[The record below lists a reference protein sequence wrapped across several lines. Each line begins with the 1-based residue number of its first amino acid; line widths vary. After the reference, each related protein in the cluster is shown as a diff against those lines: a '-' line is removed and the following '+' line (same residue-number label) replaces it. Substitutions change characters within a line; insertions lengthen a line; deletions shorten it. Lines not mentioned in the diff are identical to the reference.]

1 MHLLCLPSD
10 ILLDVMDVL
19 SYCSVM
25 RLVCKQLY
33 TLWHNSHVH
42 ITEDASGTPV
52 IGSPISSA
60 SVRWLRCTGERFQWV
75 PQMVLCPRVLTLHIN
90 GWMERWNLCKLLN
103 AYSSS
108 VDRLILRS
116 TATIGPTT
124 FSAICVHLATMLSLR
139 TLELRVLHA
148 HFGDLSCRDLADAV
162 CGMSRLSRLMLVLPM
177 NSITIAGLHNIISG
191 LVKTSIRH
199 LSLDVSGNW
208 IRGTEYGKELG
219 RISQLEQLRSLQL
232 TFGGW
237 GVRKQFG
244 LEHLSTMSSMPALQ
258 DLSLTIV
265 GARITCEFFKKAMM
279 GIAIMPR
286 LTCFHL
292 DLSACEVGEQCHRG
306 LALLRLAKRLEQI
319 SLCLSHPTERLLS
332 AMGFIHFAPEL
343 KRIILVID
351 HRSQVFTEK
360 HALEMSRCDS
370 MRCSVTVRVQNAKI
384 TNTNAVM
391 QRLMEGFAS
400 TPEVEVCFSDC
411 ILSVPKG
418 VTDLHAP
425 WCLEHIKEGSYMMK
439 KSASKTWW

>member
-1 MHLLCLPSD
+1 
-10 ILLDVMDVL
+10 
-19 SYCSVM
+19 
-25 RLVCKQLY
+25 
-33 TLWHNSHVH
+33 
-42 ITEDASGTPV
+42 
-52 IGSPISSA
+52 
-60 SVRWLRCTGERFQWV
+60 
-75 PQMVLCPRVLTLHIN
+75 
-90 GWMERWNLCKLLN
+90 
-103 AYSSS
+103 
-108 VDRLILRS
+108 
-116 TATIGPTT
+116 
-124 FSAICVHLATMLSLR
+124 
-139 TLELRVLHA
+139 
-148 HFGDLSCRDLADAV
+148 
-162 CGMSRLSRLMLVLPM
+162 
-177 NSITIAGLHNIISG
+177 
-191 LVKTSIRH
+191 
-199 LSLDVSGNW
+199 
-208 IRGTEYGKELG
+208 
-219 RISQLEQLRSLQL
+219 
-232 TFGGW
+232 
-237 GVRKQFG
+237 
-244 LEHLSTMSSMPALQ
+244 
-258 DLSLTIV
+258 
-265 GARITCEFFKKAMM
+265 MM

-351 HRSQVFTEK
+351 HRSHVFTEK

-418 VTDLHAP
+418 LTDLHAP